1 MARGLTTHWHL
12 SQHIIYIA
20 QYLIYIHTIQTL
32 IITFVKAYIH
42 LITKESTLFITLGIY
57 SLLHVSKGWRAVDD
71 LLDLALYY
79 YQRFRIFTTLF
90 TVHCNVGGFTATS
103 LNHIVQ
109 YTS

>member
-1 MARGLTTHWHL
+1 MAHRLTTHWHL

-20 QYLIYIHTIQTL
+20 QYISIQTL
-32 IITFVKAYIH
+32 IVTFVKAYIQ
-42 LITKESTLFITLGIY
+42 LITYESTLFITLGIY

-71 LLDLALYY
+71 LLAPVHYH
-79 YQRFRIFTTLF
+79 QRFRIFTTLF
-90 TVHCNVGGFTATS
+90 TVHCNVGCFTITS